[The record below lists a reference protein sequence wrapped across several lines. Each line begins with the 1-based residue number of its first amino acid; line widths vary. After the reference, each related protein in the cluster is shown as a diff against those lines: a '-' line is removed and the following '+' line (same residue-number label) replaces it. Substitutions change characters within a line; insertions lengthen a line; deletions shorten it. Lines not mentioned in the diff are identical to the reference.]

1 MSTDFDSKPAYGND
15 DKYIKKTYKDNITTN
30 FYNKKVTKE
39 EIPYKCLSIIM
50 LNSVL
55 YAYEKYNPKYF

>member
-1 MSTDFDSKPAYGND
+1 MSTDFDSKPGYGND

>member
-1 MSTDFDSKPAYGND
+1 MSTDFDGKPAYGND

-39 EIPYKCLSIIM
+39 EISYKCLSIIM

-55 YAYEKYNPKYF
+55 YAYEKYNPKHF